1 MKATTNKLLF
11 ELVTSQGPKVNWVP
25 EARWVEDRKYF
36 TASGVSAGMDMA
48 LSLIEKLF
56 GRKMSL
62 NMARAAEYEWH
73 SDKSWDPFAKLAGLV
88 K

>member
-1 MKATTNKLLF
+1 
-11 ELVTSQGPKVNWVP
+11 
-25 EARWVEDRKYF
+25 
-36 TASGVSAGMDMA
+36 MA
-48 LSLIEKLF
+48 LGLIEKLF
-56 GRKMSL
+56 DHETSL